1 VNFAQGSSRH
11 TKATKRGHFN
21 IGMMERKG
29 VKYGNMLLVRLGLVE
44 SHPKLDSLH
53 HFSVLNIEGTY
64 SFGDPP
70 LLRNPLK

>member
-29 VKYGNMLLVRLGLVE
+29 VKYGKMLLVRLGLVE
-44 SHPKLDSLH
+44 NHPKLDSFH
-53 HFSVLNIEGTY
+53 HFSVLKPIVLGIPHY
-64 SFGDPP
+64 
-70 LLRNPLK
+70 